1 VAIDWGSEPVTP
13 QAAGLGHQPGGGEKA
28 LGMPWGVNLRHPP
41 LALAG
46 RLGGMLGAVVQIP
59 VLPMLDTGPH
69 LALGG
74 AVALQL
80 VRDDAPRYRRQPRKE
95 LAEKL
100 LGSRL
105 ITPPLDQDIEAVPT
119 LIDGPPETM
128 AGRVDRA
135 TPLLQIPFVPR
146 SGRWRRHAL
155 ADACLNCRPQERP
168 ASYVRLMPRS
178 TISAST
184 SRSRRPKRKYSQ
196 TQWLRQIRRAQVG

>member
-1 VAIDWGSEPVTP
+1 MIFRIYLDDEWQSICDAASNDFVTTYSAIAVGV
-13 QAAGLGHQPGGGEKA
+13 PGD
-28 LGMPWGVNLRHPP
+28 RHPY
-41 LALAG
+41 
-46 RLGGMLGAVVQIP
+46 
-59 VLPMLDTGPH
+59 
-69 LALGG
+69 
-74 AVALQL
+74 
-80 VRDDAPRYRRQPRKE
+80 RDSLE

-128 AGRVDRA
+128 AGLVDRA
-135 TPLLQIPFVPR
+135 TPLLQIPFVPK

-178 TISAST
+178 AISAST

>member
-1 VAIDWGSEPVTP
+1 LAHPVAIDWGSEPVTP
-13 QAAGLGHQPGGGEKA
+13 QAAGLGHQPTGGEKA
-28 LGMPWGVNLRHPP
+28 LGMPWGINLRHPP

-59 VLPMLDTGPH
+59 VLPMLDTGRH

-105 ITPPLDQDIEAVPT
+105 ITPPLDQSR
-119 LIDGPPETM
+119 LYPP
-128 AGRVDRA
+128 
-135 TPLLQIPFVPR
+135 
-146 SGRWRRHAL
+146 
-155 ADACLNCRPQERP
+155 
-168 ASYVRLMPRS
+168 
-178 TISAST
+178 
-184 SRSRRPKRKYSQ
+184 
-196 TQWLRQIRRAQVG
+196 